1 MSAPSPN
8 RRPIFC
14 ALYRV
19 LGALWR
25 GVAAYFACLV
35 VLFGICGVV
44 ADFMIRGMAMRADVL
59 LPLTYWLQGHSGA
72 ALFETTESRLI
83 SLDTTVHA
91 LALGTAFAVTTHQ
104 FLRHDQAASNLCG
117 GTRGSDPTSSPTPAS
132 PSR

>member
-14 ALYRV
+14 TLYHV

-59 LPLTYWLQGHSGA
+59 LPLTYWLQGHSGV
-72 ALFETTESRLI
+72 ALFDAAESRLI
-83 SLDTTVHA
+83 SLDTTIHA
-91 LALGTAFAVTTHQ
+91 LALGTAFAVTAHQ
-104 FLRHDQAASNLCG
+104 FLRHDQAASNLSG
-117 GTRGSDPTSSPTPAS
+117 GTHRSDPTSSPTPAS